1 MAYLELVGGLI
12 LLVVGG
18 DSLVRGGVALARHFG
33 VSPLLIGLT
42 LVGFGTSTPEL
53 VTSLEAALAGSP
65 GIAIG
70 NVVGS
75 NTANILLIL
84 GLAALLRPIATNP
97 TALRRDGP
105 VMMLA
110 ALLCLG
116 VVLWGTVERYWGAV
130 FIALLAAYVIHT
142 YLRERQHSDASAV
155 MHTSEAE
162 AHHALPQRLWV
173 SVLLTAAGFGLTI
186 LGAKF
191 LVGGAVDLAAAAGV
205 SETLIGLTIVAVG
218 TSLPEL
224 VTSVVATLRREG
236 DVALGNVVGSNIYN
250 ILGILGVTALVEP
263 IAVPAEIVRLDIWVM
278 LAATIAMLFVAA
290 TGKRISRIEGGVL
303 MAGYGGYLAVLIANA

>member
-130 FIALLAAYVIHT
+130 FVALLTAYVIHT
-142 YLRERQHSDASAV
+142 YLRERQHSDASAA

-162 AHHALPQRLWV
+162 AHHALPQRFWV

-191 LVGGAVDLAAAAGV
+191 LVGGAIDLAAAAGV

-278 LAATIAMLFVAA
+278 LAATVAMLFVAA